1 MKSDHKVYFFDNIY
15 GNDKLLYVALR
26 KRAKDLHRKAIIS
39 KWSMARYAIDGYG
52 IPSIYPVT
60 VRNVTIFPAFPL
72 FPELRLRTALLTLSA
87 VVLTGCI
94 SLAPAPDTPPL
105 PVPEA
110 WPAHLGSGI
119 DGAHAGELAWQAY
132 FTDPLL
138 QRLIETALK
147 NNRDLRLAALRV
159 EEASA
164 AFRIQRSDRFP
175 AVGVGAQGGRAR
187 FPGDLNMSGRSQVG
201 GEYRAEVGLS
211 AWELDLWGRV
221 RNLEDAALQSW
232 LASDAAR
239 QAVLLALIAQI
250 ADGYLALREIDERVA
265 IARQTVTTREESY
278 RIFRRRFEVGATSKL
293 DLTQVQTL
301 LNQAQALLTQLEQ
314 ARATQLHA
322 LALLVGADPG
332 PLPAKAPFDETM
344 VLAELRAGL
353 PSELLVSRP
362 DIISAEHQLRA
373 SDANIG
379 AARAAFLP
387 RIALTGSFGT
397 ASADLDGL
405 FDSGSRAWTFMPTLS
420 LPIFDG
426 GWRRANLE
434 LSEVRHDIAVA
445 GYEKAIQTAFREV
458 ADALSAKRWLAEQ
471 LRIQKSN
478 LQVQSERARLA
489 QLRYDNGSAAF
500 LEVLDAQREL
510 LSAQQQVAQA
520 RRAYLSSQVA
530 LYAALGG
537 GTHTATGEAQG
548 AASTPAS
555 TPSTR

>member
-1 MKSDHKVYFFDNIY
+1 MPPAS
-15 GNDKLLYVALR
+15 LL
-26 KRAKDLHRKAIIS
+26 
-39 KWSMARYAIDGYG
+39 
-52 IPSIYPVT
+52 
-60 VRNVTIFPAFPL
+60 FPAFS
-72 FPELRLRTALLTLSA
+72 LRTASLALRA
-87 VVLTGCI
+87 VVLTGCMA
-94 SLAPAPDTPPL
+94 LAPAPDTPPL

-110 WPAHLGSGI
+110 WPAHLGSGT

-138 QRLIETALK
+138 QRLIETALE

-187 FPGDLNMSGRSQVG
+187 VPGDLNMSGRSQVG

-211 AWELDLWGRV
+211 TWELDLWGRV

-239 QAVLLALIAQI
+239 QAVHLALIAQV
-250 ADGYLALREIDERVA
+250 ADGYLGLREIDERVA
-265 IARQTVTTREESY
+265 IARQTVATREESY
-278 RIFRRRFEVGATSKL
+278 RIFRRRVEVGSTSKL

-332 PLPAKAPFDETM
+332 PLPTKAPFDETT

-373 SDANIG
+373 GDANIG
-379 AARAAFLP
+379 AARAAF
-387 RIALTGSFGT
+387 
-397 ASADLDGL
+397 
-405 FDSGSRAWTFMPTLS
+405 
-420 LPIFDG
+420 
-426 GWRRANLE
+426 
-434 LSEVRHDIAVA
+434 
-445 GYEKAIQTAFREV
+445 
-458 ADALSAKRWLAEQ
+458 
-471 LRIQKSN
+471 
-478 LQVQSERARLA
+478 
-489 QLRYDNGSAAF
+489 
-500 LEVLDAQREL
+500 
-510 LSAQQQVAQA
+510 
-520 RRAYLSSQVA
+520 
-530 LYAALGG
+530 
-537 GTHTATGEAQG
+537 
-548 AASTPAS
+548 
-555 TPSTR
+555 

>member
-1 MKSDHKVYFFDNIY
+1 MPPAS
-15 GNDKLLYVALR
+15 LL
-26 KRAKDLHRKAIIS
+26 
-39 KWSMARYAIDGYG
+39 
-52 IPSIYPVT
+52 
-60 VRNVTIFPAFPL
+60 FPAFS
-72 FPELRLRTALLTLSA
+72 LRTASLALSA
-87 VVLTGCI
+87 VVLTGCM

-110 WPAHLGSGI
+110 WPAHLGSGT

-138 QRLIETALK
+138 QRLIETALE

-164 AFRIQRSDRFP
+164 TFRIQRSDRFP

-187 FPGDLNMSGRSQVG
+187 VPGDLNMSGRSQVG

-211 AWELDLWGRV
+211 TWELDLWGRV
-221 RNLEDAALQSW
+221 RNLEDAALQRW

-239 QAVLLALIAQI
+239 QAVHLALIAQV
-250 ADGYLALREIDERVA
+250 ADGYLGLREIDERVA
-265 IARQTVTTREESY
+265 IARQTVATREESY
-278 RIFRRRFEVGATSKL
+278 RIFRRRVEVGSTSKL

-332 PLPAKAPFDETM
+332 PLPTKAPFDETT

-373 SDANIG
+373 GDANIG

-397 ASADLDGL
+397 ASSDLDGL

-426 GWRRANLE
+426 GRRRANLE
-434 LSEVRHDIAVA
+434 LSEVRRDIAVA
-445 GYEKAIQTAFREV
+445 GYEKTIQTAFREV
-458 ADALSAKRWLAEQ
+458 ADALSAKYWLAEQ
-471 LRIQKSN
+471 LTIQRAN
-478 LQVQSERARLA
+478 LEAQSERARLA

-500 LEVLDAQREL
+500 LEVLDAQRDL
-510 LSAQQQVAQA
+510 LDAGQQLVQA
-520 RRAYLSSQVA
+520 RRALLSSQVA

-537 GTHTATGEAQG
+537 GTLAATDETQG
-548 AASTPAS
+548 ATSTPAP
-555 TPSTR
+555 TPLTR